1 MRTSLLLLF
10 ALGCVEEPAA
20 EAPKAED
27 TSAPS
32 VPDVDRDGDG
42 FPEEVDCDDSAAD
55 VNAAAPELCNGR
67 DDDCD
72 GAVDEGAVDAPTWFF
87 DDDGDSF
94 GDPSD
99 PVVGC
104 AAPQGA
110 VENADDCDDL
120 DALIKPGATELCNGV
135 DDDCDGAADVGA
147 IDESVFYDDVDDDGY
162 GDPATAHSACFAD
175 DDDVALADDCDDSTD
190 LANPSVPE
198 VCRDGIDNDC
208 DGSANSCGWRGEVL
222 PSSAWVTY
230 TGISATDRLGLGAA
244 SVDLEGDGQRDLLLV
259 SRDHGGVTYEAGAI
273 YGLRA
278 PAAGG
283 EALSEALV
291 RYAGEGADGQAGVDG
306 GLWVGDSDDDGY
318 DDILVRG
325 RAPSG
330 AGRAYLVRGPH
341 LGPAN
346 LGASPLIVE
355 GVLNDSGALG
365 EGALADIDADG
376 VVELLL
382 VRPAAGDALVV
393 PGLLDGVRDIDDAE
407 ASLYLTGGTV
417 GRRVRAQD
425 DFDGDGFHDVV
436 LQGLGSGAVGEVL
449 VFAGPVDG
457 DRLPGDAVA
466 RRTGLG
472 LGLSTLGA
480 GDLDGDGYDDLLL
493 SSSALVGGLLSV
505 LPGPVTGSSG
515 GALLEVIGD
524 DAEHAVGGWAASVGD
539 SDGDGQSD
547 LLVPMTGPSPVVL
560 FFRSPGEGT
569 LRADDSDARFL
580 SGAERGYS
588 VGDLNG
594 DGLAELLMSA
604 PSGAGEVRLFLG
616 GAI

>member
-10 ALGCVEEPAA
+10 ALGCVEEPSA

-27 TSAPS
+27 TGSPS
-32 VPDVDRDGDG
+32 LPDVDRDGDG
-42 FPEEVDCDDSAAD
+42 FPEEVDCDDRAAD

-72 GAVDEGAVDAPTWFF
+72 GAVDEGSIDAPTWYF
-87 DDDGDSF
+87 DDDDDSF
-94 GDPSD
+94 GDPGD
-99 PVVGC
+99 PVVSCGQ
-104 AAPQGA
+104 PQGA
-110 VENADDCDDL
+110 VENADDCDDVDPL
-120 DALIKPGATELCNGV
+120 VNPSATELCNEV
-135 DDDCDGAADVGA
+135 DDDCDGEVDWGA
-147 IDESVFYDDVDDDGY
+147 IDESIFYDDLDDDGF
-162 GDPATAHSACFAD
+162 GDPASEHRACFAD
-175 DDDVALADDCDDSTD
+175 SDDVALAEDCDDSTD

-208 DGSANSCGWRGEVL
+208 DGGANSCGWRGEVL
-222 PSSAWVTY
+222 SSSAWVSF
-230 TGISATDRLGLGAA
+230 TGLNPTDRLGLGAA
-244 SVDLEGDGQRDLLLV
+244 SIDLEGDGRRDLLLV
-259 SRDHGGVTYEAGAI
+259 ARDHGGVTYEAGAI

-278 PAAGG
+278 PAEGAEG
-283 EALSEALV
+283 LSDALV
-291 RYAGEGADGQAGVDG
+291 RYAGEGAAGQAGVDG

-341 LGPAN
+341 LSPAN
-346 LGASPLIVE
+346 LGASPLIID
-355 GVLNDSGALG
+355 GVLNDSGAPG
-365 EGALADIDADG
+365 EGALADLDADG

-393 PGLLDGVRDIDDAE
+393 PGLLDGVRDVDDAV

-425 DFDGDGFHDVV
+425 DFDGDGFSDVV

-457 DRLPGDAVA
+457 DRLPADAVA

-493 SSSALVGGLLSV
+493 SSSAVVGGLLSV

-524 DAEHAVGGWAASVGD
+524 DAERAVGGWAASVGD

-547 LLVPMTGPSPVVL
+547 LLVPLTGPSPVVL

-569 LRADDSDARFL
+569 LRSSDSDARFL

-594 DGLAELLMSA
+594 DGLTELLMSA